1 MDIGG
6 SATCRNIEVMQW
18 NEGKWRPTIKVG
30 LHDLRTES
38 PDRAPQVIS
47 QDTQVF
53 IIIAHTPDQLPEKD
67 HHLYRKELASS
78 FFMPEVWQSDH
89 LNNANGY
96 FGCEAT
102 REARDASKVT
112 GFNTWSF
119 FEVKHLPSELS
130 KYTWSKLSV
139 STRWLR
145 STNQMGILLLD
156 PTEDIS
162 TPLVTPD
169 PRKLNDPFWVYSGI
183 LQEVA
188 RLQEIAVWKI
198 RNHVRNIEKQAE
210 EEEKKKQ
217 EEKAKEK
224 EKGNENVS
232 LGKRPEPEYRRLHDI
247 ARHAIHVTESLDV
260 AVQNVNHI
268 IRQHEMYIHARRNLY
283 APLTSQDTPFED
295 ISSRLS
301 FFQSHIESIRHR
313 SISNQ
318 KRLQNEIQLKFN
330 EVAQYDAGVT
340 VQISHAARLDSAT
353 MKTLSF
359 VTLTFLPPT
368 FISAIFSMSFFNY
381 DRDLGWA
388 VSDKFWIYWVFA
400 IPTTVMTG
408 LIWQY
413 WSKLFPNP
421 FSSHI
426 AKEESK
432 KIPEQVSEKQFKQAL
447 YCV

>member
-1 MDIGG
+1 MDQRDFT
-6 SATCRNIEVMQW
+6 ACQNISVMQW
-18 NEGKWRPTIKVG
+18 NEGGWQPTTKVS
-30 LHDLRTES
+30 LEELYTEGPGQVPKIIW
-38 PDRAPQVIS
+38 PDTKVY
-47 QDTQVF
+47 
-53 IIIAHTPDQLPEKD
+53 IIIARTPADLEKAK
-67 HHLYRKELASS
+67 HQHIYRKEFTSC

-102 REARDASKVT
+102 RDAGNVT

-119 FEVKHLPSELS
+119 FEMKHLP
-130 KYTWSKLSV
+130 KKLEDYYWTKLNV

-156 PTEDIS
+156 PSKDIS
-162 TPLVTPD
+162 LPLLNPD
-169 PRKLNDPFWVYSGI
+169 PRKLNDPFWVYSDL

-198 RNHVRNIEKQAE
+198 RDHVRDIEKEAE
-210 EEEKKKQ
+210 KEEKEKQ
-217 EEKAKEK
+217 EKEK
-224 EKGNENVS
+224 EKEKEHENRS
-232 LGKRPEPEYRRLHDI
+232 LGKRPEPKYRPLHDI

-268 IRQHEMYIHARRNLY
+268 IRQHEMYIHARRNQY
-283 APLTSQDTPFED
+283 APQTPQDTPFED

-353 MKTLSF
+353 MKTLAF

-381 DRDLGWA
+381 DRDKGWA

-400 IPTTVMTG
+400 VPTTILTG

-413 WSKLFPNP
+413 WSRLFPRH
-421 FSSHI
+421 SHSQVEKP
-426 AKEESK
+426 KEM
-432 KIPEQVSEKQFKQAL
+432 PEKELEKVPNEL
-447 YCV
+447 PMYSV